1 MDIFNQIKH
10 FSPQQKEGYVE
21 VSLPIAFYA
30 SHGSLLT
37 FSIAPKEGGF
47 VIACL
52 EDLFYESNDTQARYF
67 NIFMKHDKHYHYD
80 MQILNDVIYKEYPE
94 NHSVTMALNDF
105 IRFFIMFDDFIMD
118 NDVICHE
125 EDFE

>member
-1 MDIFNQIKH
+1 MDIYNQIKH
-10 FSPQQKEGYVE
+10 FAPQQKKDFVE
-21 VSLPIAFYA
+21 VSLPIAFHA
-30 SHGSLLT
+30 SRGSLLT

-52 EDLFYESNDTQARYF
+52 DDMFYEANDTQSRYF
-67 NIFMKHDKHYHYD
+67 NIFMKNDKHYHYD

-105 IRFFIMFDDFIMD
+105 IRFFIMFDDFIID
-118 NDVICHE
+118 NDVIGHE